1 MLRTSEDVFKRAA
14 HVDNQQDY
22 DDIPKPT
29 VLQLFQ
35 VSRVEIVPQVAR
47 LQLVGRGNVKQ
58 VLWTRDLQVCD
69 VLLLQ
74 PPYQQLQFVRGPFA
88 LNSLGCWPDSTPPEG
103 ALGLVQR
110 VVACLANA
118 VVAEGCGR
126 QIWFCSWMQWLSCL
140 TPMESSTQQQHL
152 FNFSCLSSR

>member
-1 MLRTSEDVFKRAA
+1 M
-14 HVDNQQDY
+14 DNQQDY

-29 VLQLFQ
+29 VLLLFQ
-35 VSRVEIVPQVAR
+35 VSIVEIVPQVAR
-47 LQLVGRGNVKQ
+47 LQLAGRGNAKQ
-58 VLWTRDLQVCD
+58 VLWAGDLQACD

-74 PPYQQLQFVRGPFA
+74 PPYQRSQIARGPSA
-88 LNSLGCWPDSTPPEG
+88 LNALGCWPDATPPEG

-126 QIWFCSWMQWLSCL
+126 QEWVWSRFRGPVAAKSAGITDSMQADV
-140 TPMESSTQQQHL
+140 
-152 FNFSCLSSR
+152 N